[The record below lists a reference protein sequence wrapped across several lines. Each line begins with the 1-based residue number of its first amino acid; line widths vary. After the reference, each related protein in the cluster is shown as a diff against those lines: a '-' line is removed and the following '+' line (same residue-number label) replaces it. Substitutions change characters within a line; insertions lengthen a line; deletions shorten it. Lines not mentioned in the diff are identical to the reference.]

1 MPNTL
6 AHVGINGLIT
16 KSIIKK
22 SDILW
27 IYLGCV
33 IPDFPWIVRKIIESA
48 LPSVNGYDLQLYVIV
63 QASLFFSLIL
73 SFILALFSVDI
84 KKTFL
89 ILGIGSLFHLLV
101 DSIQTKWANGV
112 HLFAPFSWDMTNY
125 GFFWPESVWTY
136 IITFL
141 GLAFFIY
148 YWKSN
153 FVSRPLIAFSLNRI
167 VTATILMLT
176 YIFLPLLFVDH
187 VEQADNHFISTL
199 RNENSRVGSYV
210 EMDRKKVVLREKT
223 NSYWIESFD
232 KSLIEL
238 NNIEELKSD
247 RISIKGKFISNNEI
261 YVEDYQENWSL
272 FRDGA
277 SYVGLFLILLSW
289 IIYLKIK
296 LSYIINKQ

>member
-6 AHVGINGLIT
+6 AHIGINGLIT

-33 IPDFPWIVRKIIESA
+33 IPDVPWIVRKIIEFT
-48 LPSVNGYDLQLYVIV
+48 LPNINGYDLQLYVIV
-63 QASLFFSLIL
+63 QASLFFSLML
-73 SFILALFSVDI
+73 SLILALFSIDV

-89 ILGIGSLFHLLV
+89 ILGIGSLLHLLV
-101 DSIQTKWANGV
+101 DSLQTKWANGV

-125 GFFWPESVWTY
+125 GFFWPESIGTY
-136 IITFL
+136 FITIL
-141 GLAFFIY
+141 GLAFFIF
-148 YWKSN
+148 YWKNN
-153 FVSRPLIAFSLNRI
+153 FISRPLLEFTIKRI
-167 VTATILMLT
+167 FAAVILGLT
-176 YIFLPLLFVDH
+176 YFFLPLIFVDN
-187 VEQADNHFISTL
+187 VEQSDNHFISTL
-199 RNENSRVGSYV
+199 RNENSRAGSYV
-210 EMDRKKVVLREKT
+210 EMDRKKVVLRDKL

-238 NNIEELKSD
+238 TNIEELNSN

-277 SYVGLFLILLSW
+277 SYVGLFLILASW
-289 IIYLKIK
+289 LIQWKVKI
-296 LSYIINKQ
+296 S